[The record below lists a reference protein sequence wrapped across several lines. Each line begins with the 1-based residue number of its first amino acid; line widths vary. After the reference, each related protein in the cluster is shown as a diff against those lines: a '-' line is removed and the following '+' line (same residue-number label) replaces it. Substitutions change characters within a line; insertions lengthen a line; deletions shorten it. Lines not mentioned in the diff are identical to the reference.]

1 MQEGKLGYE
10 WSTMSG
16 DDVEKG
22 LAVFKVAG
30 HITAAA
36 FLSQLTNVR
45 KKTNNI

>member
-1 MQEGKLGYE
+1 
-10 WSTMSG
+10 MSGVLCLG

-45 KKTNNI
+45 KKQTTFEAVTK

>member
-1 MQEGKLGYE
+1 
-10 WSTMSG
+10 MSGVLCLG

-22 LAVFKVAG
+22 LAVSKVAG

-36 FLSQLTNVR
+36 FLCQLTNVR

>member
-1 MQEGKLGYE
+1 
-10 WSTMSG
+10 MSGVLCLG

-36 FLSQLTNVR
+36 FPSQLTNVR
-45 KKTNNI
+45 GKNNI

>member
-1 MQEGKLGYE
+1 
-10 WSTMSG
+10 MSGVLCLG

-36 FLSQLTNVR
+36 FLSQLTNVLG
-45 KKTNNI
+45 KKQTTFEAVTK